1 MMNPNPVRLA
11 MLVLFVLA
19 SAPDDNKAETARSD
33 AEAIKGQ
40 WLMSKAIVSGVPNL
54 AQAGRIRYFFDT
66 TAYIKS
72 NNDQVLVEGEF
83 TIDPTKTPKSIDL
96 VSGPVE
102 SPLRWQGIYE
112 IEGDV
117 LRMAFSGQPHV
128 RPASF
133 ERKHGASGHLFV
145 LKRVQ
150 D

>member
-1 MMNPNPVRLA
+1 MNPNPLRFG
-11 MLVLFVLA
+11 MLVLVALPLA
-19 SAPDDNKAETARSD
+19 LDDNKAETARSD

-54 AQAGRIRYFFDT
+54 VQAGRIRYFFDT
-66 TAYIKS
+66 TSYIKS
-72 NNDQVLVEGEF
+72 NDDKVIVEGEF
-83 TIDPTKTPKSIDL
+83 TIDPAKSPKTIDL

-117 LRMAFSGQPHV
+117 LRMAFSGQSDV

-145 LKRVQ
+145 LKRVK